1 MDPAVLLSLPRT
13 LTLLAFTGVGVGL
26 GVLSGLVP
34 GLHANNFALVM
45 VAVAP
50 TVPGPPT
57 AVACAVLAAGV
68 THTFLDVVP
77 ALALGV
83 PDAAMAAG
91 ALPGHRLVL
100 GGRGRE
106 ALRLSALGSGGA
118 LVVALPVAVP
128 LTALV
133 RRGRGD
139 LYALLPVLLV
149 VVFGLLVAAERRP
162 GKALAAAFLVCLS
175 GVLGLATLGD
185 AATFRGLLT
194 VGGVLTPLFAGL
206 FGVPVLVDA
215 ARSGGVPTQ
224 DDAVIAVG
232 PRLVGRSVAAG
243 VAGGGLVGYLPG
255 VSAGVAATLSLPLA
269 GAGGSGER
277 DPDPDRTYLVATSG
291 ANTAT
296 AVFALFSLVV
306 LGAPRTGV
314 TVALGELGH
323 PRLATLLGVTVVAG
337 VVAAALVPAVGDRYL
352 RLVGRLDPL
361 KTSLVA
367 CALLGLLSLLFAG
380 PVGVVVLAVAALV
393 GLLPVRLGVRRV
405 HLMGVLAV
413 PLVV

>member
-1 MDPAVLLSLPRT
+1 MDPAVSLPRT

-26 GVLSGLVP
+26 GTLSGLVP
-34 GLHANNFALVM
+34 GLHANNFALVL

-50 TVPGPPT
+50 AAPGPPA
-57 AVACAVLAAGV
+57 AVACAVLAAGI

-133 RRGRGD
+133 HHGEAD
-139 LYALLPVLLV
+139 LYALLPALLV
-149 VVFGLLVAAERRP
+149 VVFGLLVVAERRP
-162 GKALAAAFLVCLS
+162 SKVLAAAFLVCLS
-175 GVLGLATLGD
+175 GALGLATLGD
-185 AATFRGLLT
+185 ATTFGGLLT
-194 VGGVLTPLFAGL
+194 IGGVLTPLFAGL

-215 ARSGGVPTQ
+215 ARSGGVPAQ
-224 DDAVIAVG
+224 DDAAIAVG
-232 PRLVGRSVAAG
+232 PRVVGRSVAAG
-243 VAGGGLVGYLPG
+243 VAGGGLVGYVPG

-269 GAGGSGER
+269 SAGGER

-296 AVFALFSLVV
+296 AVFALFSLVA

-323 PRLATLLGVTVVAG
+323 PRLLTLLAVTVVAG
-337 VVAAALVPAVGDRYL
+337 VVAAALVPVVGDRYL

-367 CALLGLLSLLFAG
+367 CALLGLLSYLFAG
-380 PVGVVVLAVAALV
+380 LAGVAVLGVAALV